1 MAPSRLP
8 VIARGGR
15 DAVTDS
21 GHGPLRPSQG
31 PVELPK
37 GGRNTVRDARS
48 EEICARHQ
56 LGPLTA
62 RSAHSPRA
70 VPPAQAPE
78 APRALQSS
86 RERARWFTASD
97 KQPFL
102 RPSRRKRHG
111 DVPRAPE
118 SLQGEEAT
126 GQTGNGVQDL
136 GVSPSPRGAQTS
148 EQSVPHQAPHP
159 YPPPATA
166 EARAAA
172 AALRLPALGATPSF
186 PVSVS
191 PGSSPRKCFIT

>member
-1 MAPSRLP
+1 MAPGRLP

-21 GHGPLRPSQG
+21 GRGPLRPSQG

-48 EEICARHQ
+48 EEICTRHQ

-70 VPPAQAPE
+70 APPAQAPE

-86 RERARWFTASD
+86 RERARWFAASD

-126 GQTGNGVQDL
+126 GQTGNEGQDL
-136 GVSPSPRGAQTS
+136 GVSTSPTRSPDLGTERSPPGPPQPRRRPEQPPLPSACRLSGRHPPFPFLSPQVRLQ
-148 EQSVPHQAPHP
+148 ESV
-159 YPPPATA
+159 
-166 EARAAA
+166 
-172 AALRLPALGATPSF
+172 LSLDS
-186 PVSVS
+186 
-191 PGSSPRKCFIT
+191 